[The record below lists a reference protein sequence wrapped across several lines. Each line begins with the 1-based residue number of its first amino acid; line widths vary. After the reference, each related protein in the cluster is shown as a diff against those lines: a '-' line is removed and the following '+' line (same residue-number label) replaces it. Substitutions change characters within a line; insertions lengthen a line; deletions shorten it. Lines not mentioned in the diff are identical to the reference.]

1 MKQFRARVA
10 SRGLTRR
17 LGGGGGGAYVFAG
30 VVTAFAGNGSGAA
43 DVNGTGAAAGFKL
56 PLSIATNAATGLMYI
71 GLSSAIRTL
80 TPDGV
85 AASFVGGSVGANNGQ
100 GAAAQFYFVN
110 GITVLPSGIIAAVG
124 AGGGISHD
132 VRIITAGGL
141 VSRLAGGNATGAYLD
156 SATGTSAQ
164 FNSPTGI
171 VFDSTRSVLYVAD
184 RLNHRIRQVTY
195 PGGAVTTL
203 AGNGTYSAFHIASGV
218 GTSGLIPAPYGITI
232 NSTSTILYIAG
243 NNHIASIVISTGVIT
258 RIAGNYQSG
267 NVNQPGADA
276 RFNGLRQIYIDP
288 TDTVLYVAEY
298 DNSAVRKIIIATG
311 VVSTLAT
318 VTSAESIT
326 MSADAKKM
334 YVTDRTNNNIV
345 LIT

>member
-17 LGGGGGGAYVFAG
+17 LGGGGGSAYVFAG

-124 AGGGISHD
+124 AGPSISHD

-164 FNSPTGI
+164 FNTPTGI

-218 GTSGLIPAPYGITI
+218 GTSGLIPDPQGITI

-258 RIAGNYQSG
+258 CIAGNYASG
-267 NVNQPGADA
+267 NVNQPGTDA

-298 DNSAVRKIIIATG
+298 GNSAIRKIIIATG

-318 VTSAESIT
+318 VTGAERIT

-334 YVTDRTNNNIV
+334 YVTDRINNNIV